1 MTTAAEVKHKA
12 TLINK
17 ADGIYQYR
25 TFLFAKNAET
35 TCKEDRWVV
44 RFGAT
49 GDTFQASTMAH
60 AKGIIDEYIAEQEAK
75 AVSAKAPRTKK
86 DKESELAAIMGH
98 DTLVVEEVAQSV
110 AQLVEKKEREKS
122 EIETLANALTPAL
135 DVFKFRNKD
144 EYATCRVYM
153 SSEKFGGAGSREIAR
168 RLASWVEHKFGT
180 KIVVSYY
187 KINQHISLV
196 DTCWAGYAFCMA
208 FQQVLGYVP
217 EGVEYDTK
225 TIELLSG
232 HEGVF

>member
-44 RFGAT
+44 RFEAT

-86 DKESELAAIMGH
+86 DKKSELAAIMGH
-98 DTLVVEEVAQSV
+98 DTPAVEEVAQSV
-110 AQLVEKKEREKS
+110 AQPAEKKEREKS
-122 EIETLANALTPAL
+122 EIETLANALTPML
-135 DVFKFRNKD
+135 NVHKFRNKE
-144 EYATCRVYM
+144 EYPTCRVYM
-153 SSEKFGGAGSREIAR
+153 SSEKFGGADAREIAR
-168 RLASWVEHKFGT
+168 KLASWAESKFGT
-180 KIVVSYY
+180 KIVVSHY
-187 KINQHISLV
+187 KVNQHISLV

-208 FQQVLGYVP
+208 FQQVLGYIP
-217 EGVEYDTK
+217 EGADYDAK
-225 TIELLSG
+225 TIDLIKGYEDSL
-232 HEGVF
+232 